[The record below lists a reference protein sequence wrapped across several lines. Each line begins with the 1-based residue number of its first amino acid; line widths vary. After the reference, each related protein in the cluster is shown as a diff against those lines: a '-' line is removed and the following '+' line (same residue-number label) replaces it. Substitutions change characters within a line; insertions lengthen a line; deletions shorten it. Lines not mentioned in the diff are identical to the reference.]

1 MRLTP
6 GIIVFW
12 TVAFLAAY
20 AWETIKRRRKP
31 LAEMEQ
37 MVTGHDW
44 RKWKTGLKELRRRG
58 MDIEGFLPLLFE
70 RMLVDKRMRRE
81 AARIAVSDMYPHL
94 RPELR
99 GYSSADDP
107 AVSREKLAL
116 LLARYPQPD
125 SIETDVRT
133 TGYVL

>member
-12 TVAFLAAY
+12 TVVFLAAY
-20 AWETIKRRRKP
+20 AWETVKRRRKP

-37 MVTGHDW
+37 MMTGHDW

-58 MDIEGFLPLLFE
+58 VDIEGCLPLLFE

-81 AARIAVSDMYPHL
+81 AARITVSDIYPHL
-94 RPELR
+94 RSELR
-99 GYSSADDP
+99 GDSSADDP
-107 AVSREKLAL
+107 AVSREKLAF

-125 SIETDVRT
+125 SMETDVQT
-133 TGYVL
+133 TGYVR